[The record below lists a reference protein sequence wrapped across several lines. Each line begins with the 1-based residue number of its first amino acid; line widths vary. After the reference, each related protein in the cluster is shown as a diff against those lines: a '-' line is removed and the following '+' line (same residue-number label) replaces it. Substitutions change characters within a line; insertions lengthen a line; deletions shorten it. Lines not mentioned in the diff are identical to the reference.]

1 MASFGDLLFRRRS
14 QESDVELVDKE
25 AELVGEDAQAG
36 FQMANAKV
44 KATHGSG
51 TKEMTRG
58 KWDFEGKRN

>member
-1 MASFGDLLFRRRS
+1 
-14 QESDVELVDKE
+14 
-25 AELVGEDAQAG
+25 
-36 FQMANAKV
+36 MANAKV